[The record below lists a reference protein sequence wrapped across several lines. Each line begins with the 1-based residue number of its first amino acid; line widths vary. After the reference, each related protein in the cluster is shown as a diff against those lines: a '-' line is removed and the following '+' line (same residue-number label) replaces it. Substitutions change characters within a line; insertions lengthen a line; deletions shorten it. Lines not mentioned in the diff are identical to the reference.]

1 LAIGS
6 RAMKSLVGK
15 RSVGVAGHKTS
26 VSLEDA
32 FWKALKE
39 IASQRDIALSNLITE
54 IDSKRQHG
62 NLSSAI
68 RLFVLGFYR
77 DQFVERE
84 MRGRTRDAL
93 ATGTAPKD
101 GH

>member
-1 LAIGS
+1 
-6 RAMKSLVGK
+6 M
-15 RSVGVAGHKTS
+15 T
-26 VSLEDA
+26 A
-32 FWKALKE
+32 FGTLKE
-39 IASQRDIALSNLITE
+39 IASQRDIALSDLITE

-77 DQFVERE
+77 EQFVERE
-84 MRGRTRDAL
+84 RRVRTRDAL
-93 ATGTAPKD
+93 VTATTPKD

>member
-1 LAIGS
+1 
-6 RAMKSLVGK
+6 MKSQIAK
-15 RSVGVAGHKTS
+15 RSVKVAGHKTS
-26 VSLEDA
+26 VSLVDA

-39 IASQRDIALSNLITE
+39 IASQRDIGSSGLIAE

-62 NLSSAI
+62 NLSCAI

-77 DQFVERE
+77 DQTVERE
-84 MRGRTRDAL
+84 RRGRTRDAL
-93 ATGTAPKD
+93 AAASVPKD

>member
-1 LAIGS
+1 
-6 RAMKSLVGK
+6 MKSQVAK
-15 RSVGVAGHKTS
+15 RSVVVAGHKTS

-32 FWKALKE
+32 FWNAMKD
-39 IASQRDIALSNLITE
+39 IASQRDIALSDLITE

-77 DQFVERE
+77 DQIVERE
-84 MRGRTRDAL
+84 TRDRTRDAL
-93 ATGTAPKD
+93 AIAAAPKD